1 VDGFAE
7 DVRHSGARVDVV
19 IAFQIF
25 DFLKGHGN
33 CPAECPLTC
42 SHMEVWYS
50 IEKWFRT
57 MGERA
62 HERADCREFAGFA
75 RAQTRERQS

>member
-7 DVRHSGARVDVV
+7 DVRHAGARVDVV
-19 IAFQIF
+19 IAFQKF

-33 CPAECPLTC
+33 SPVECPLTC
-42 SHMEVWYS
+42 SHVEVWYS
-50 IEKWFRT
+50 IENWFRR

-62 HERADCREFAGFA
+62 DWRECAGFA